1 MGQIMEKGIV
11 IYKSKYGASKKYADW
26 LRGLTGFDCM
36 EASKAAFE
44 SAKEYGTLIY
54 CGGIYAS
61 GIAGLSFLKK
71 NIDRLKGKKIAVLCV
86 GASPYDENAVNQLK
100 ERNLKDALSGLRLFY
115 ARGAWDEK
123 SMKPVDRTLCRML
136 QKAVAKKDPSEYEP
150 WQKALMC
157 AAGQKCDWTDPVY
170 LKPLLEYLGV

>member
-1 MGQIMEKGIV
+1 MGKGIV

-26 LRGLTGFDCM
+26 LCAQTGFDCV

-44 SAKEYGTLIY
+44 RASEYGTVIY

-61 GIAGLSFLKK
+61 GIAGLSLLKK
-71 NIDRLKGKKIAVLCV
+71 NINGLKDKKIAVLCV

-100 ERNLKDALSGLRLFY
+100 ERNFKDALSGIPLFY
-115 ARGAWDEK
+115 ARGSWDEK

-157 AAGQKCDWTDPVY
+157 AAGQKCDWTDSKY
-170 LKPLLEYLGV
+170 LNPLLEYLGV